1 MFPLDSKMIPFAIA
15 ITLMTV
21 IFIFCL
27 IGVLILAKAKQNK
40 KRREYLL
47 SVIEEKER
55 TMYSISLEVHDNL
68 TQMLSVARLNLHMLA
83 DEVGPEHVG
92 AVQKVGEVLDKAIVD
107 THNISHSLNPDY
119 LKNRGLLASLEDE
132 VSWVNTSRSIRCSL
146 VVEGAFN
153 RMESQVELMLFRIA
167 QEAIQNGLKHSEATE
182 ITVRLAYDDAAFK
195 MTISDNGKGF
205 DVDNDKLKQGVGVLG
220 MRHRAKIAG
229 GALDIFAEP
238 GKGTRVE
245 VRL

>member
-1 MFPLDSKMIPFAIA
+1 MIPFAIA

-21 IFIFCL
+21 IFIFGL

-153 RMESQVELMLFRIA
+153 RMESQVELMLFRILLHEKSRIDTLVTA
-167 QEAIQNGLKHSEATE
+167 RLCGN
-182 ITVRLAYDDAAFK
+182 VRVNCGQK
-195 MTISDNGKGF
+195 
-205 DVDNDKLKQGVGVLG
+205 
-220 MRHRAKIAG
+220 
-229 GALDIFAEP
+229 AE
-238 GKGTRVE
+238 
-245 VRL
+245 

>member
-1 MFPLDSKMIPFAIA
+1 MIPFAIA

-21 IFIFCL
+21 IFIFGL

>member
-1 MFPLDSKMIPFAIA
+1 MIPFAIA

-21 IFIFCL
+21 IFIFGL

-182 ITVRLAYDDAAFK
+182 ITVRLAYYDTAFK

>member
-1 MFPLDSKMIPFAIA
+1 MIPFAIA

-21 IFIFCL
+21 IFIFGL

-68 TQMLSVARLNLHMLA
+68 TQMLSVARLNLHVLA
-83 DEVGPEHVG
+83 DEVEPEHVG

>member
-1 MFPLDSKMIPFAIA
+1 MIPFAIA

-21 IFIFCL
+21 IFIFGL

-47 SVIEEKER
+47 SLIEEKER

-83 DEVGPEHVG
+83 DEVDPEHVV
-92 AVQKVGEVLDKAIVD
+92 AVNQVGKVLDKAIVD

-132 VSWVNTSRSIRCSL
+132 VNWVNTSRSIRCSL
-146 VVEGAFN
+146 LVEGGFS
-153 RMESQVELMLFRIA
+153 RMESQMELMLFRMA
-167 QEAIQNGLKHSEATE
+167 QEAIQNALKHSEATE
-182 ITVRLAYDDAAFK
+182 IIVKLAYSDAAFR

-205 DVDNDKLKQGVGVLG
+205 DVNDDKLKQGVGMLG

-229 GALDIFAEP
+229 GAVDIFYEP

-245 VRL
+245 VTRYE

>member
-21 IFIFCL
+21 IFIFGL

>member
-1 MFPLDSKMIPFAIA
+1 MIPFAIA

-68 TQMLSVARLNLHMLA
+68 TQMLSVARLNLHVLA
-83 DEVGPEHVG
+83 DEVEPKHVG

>member
-1 MFPLDSKMIPFAIA
+1 MIPFAIA

-27 IGVLILAKAKQNK
+27 IGILILAKAKQNK

-92 AVQKVGEVLDKAIVD
+92 AVQKVGEVLDKAIVE
-107 THNISHSLNPDY
+107 THNISHSLHPDY